1 MSKIKIKNFGPI
13 KEGCQENDGWID
25 IKKVTVFIGNQG
37 SGKSTVAKVF
47 STLTWMEKALNRGDI
62 DKGKLNL
69 DMFYSFFKYQRI
81 RNYFRDDT
89 VIEYEGDSAKIIYNK
104 KLLSLPKDQ
113 MVKNN
118 IFNVPKIMYVPAERN
133 FLSVVKNAYGIKNL
147 PDTLYTF
154 AEELRKGQLELND
167 KLLLLPISKLEY
179 KYNSDNETSYIL
191 GENFELDLL
200 ESSSGFQ
207 SFVPLYLVTKFLTD
221 ELQKEDN
228 VLRERLSV
236 EQSVRRNREIAEVMF
251 NTGLHESE
259 KTRKVNEIDSKYLN
273 TCFINIVEEPEQNL
287 FPTSQK
293 QMLFSL
299 LEFNNLSEGNK
310 LVMTTHSP
318 YLINYLTLAVKAD
331 TLKEKVVT
339 DKSKNKLQKIV
350 PFASTINPNDLAI
363 YQLDEEKG
371 IIERLEP
378 YHGLPSDDNSLNEK
392 IGESNELFAQLL
404 EIQQGL

>member
-13 KEGCQENDGWID
+13 KEGYLENDGWLD
-25 IKKVTVFIGNQG
+25 IKRVTVFIGNQG

-62 DKGKLNL
+62 DKGKLTHA
-69 DMFYSFFKYQRI
+69 SFFKLFEYQRI
-81 RNYFRDDT
+81 NNYFRKNT
-89 VIEYEGDSAKIIYNK
+89 VIEYEGDSARIKYNR
-104 KLLSLPKDQ
+104 KLEWPEVE
-113 MVKNN
+113 MIKNGN
-118 IFNVPKIMYVPAERN
+118 FNVPKIMYVPAERN
-133 FLSVVKNAYGIKNL
+133 FLSVIKNAYGLKNL

-179 KYNSDNETSYIL
+179 KYNRDNETSYLI

-221 ELQKEDN
+221 ELQKEEN
-228 VLRERLSV
+228 ILREQLSV
-236 EQSVRRNREIAEVMF
+236 EQSVRRSKEILDVLLNASL
-251 NTGLHESE
+251 TDSE
-259 KTRKVNEIDSKYLN
+259 KTKAAKEIGSKYLN
-273 TCFINIVEEPEQNL
+273 TCFINIVEEPELNL

-299 LEFNNLSEGNK
+299 LEFNNLNKENK

-331 TLKEKVVT
+331 TLKEKVKNE
-339 DKSKNKLQKIV
+339 KSKAKLQKIV
-350 PFASTINPNDLAI
+350 PNYSTVNSNEFAI

-371 IIERLEP
+371 IIKRLET
-378 YHGLPSDDNSLNEK
+378 YQGLPSDENSLNEML
-392 IGESNELFAQLL
+392 GQSNELFAQLL